1 MTLRIERLL
10 DNAFDRRLD
19 ALRRD
24 ADGAP
29 PRAAGVRGRAG
40 ACILGA
46 VRASTGSG
54 RQKGIR

>member
-1 MTLRIERLL
+1 MTPRIERLL
-10 DNAFDRRLD
+10 DGTFNRRQD
-19 ALRRD
+19 ALRSD
-24 ADGAP
+24 ADCSP
-29 PRAAGVRGRAG
+29 LRAAGLRRRAG